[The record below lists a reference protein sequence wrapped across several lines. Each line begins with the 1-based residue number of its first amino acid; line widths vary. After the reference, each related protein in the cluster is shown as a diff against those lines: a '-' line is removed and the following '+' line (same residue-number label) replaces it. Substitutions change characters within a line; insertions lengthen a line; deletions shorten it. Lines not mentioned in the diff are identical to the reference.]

1 MPIRAIIFDFDGLI
15 LDTESPSLQCW
26 QELYI
31 SYGIPFP
38 LDQHLASTGR
48 AVRLF
53 DPYEHLVATVG
64 PPLTLESLRTTRMQR
79 VTELAHAQSLCPGI
93 EACVKAAHALP
104 LKMAV
109 ASSSSRNWVDGHLKH
124 RNLRHYFEALVCKE
138 DTDRHKPDPAPYL
151 AALAALNVAP
161 QDAIALEDSP
171 NGITAARAAG
181 IFAIAI
187 PNAITRQL
195 DLSHADLVIDDFGQY
210 PLDTLLARV
219 AQHPSRHE

>member
-26 QELYI
+26 QELYT
-31 SYGIPFP
+31 SYAIPFP

-53 DPYEHLVATVG
+53 DPYEHLVTTVG

-93 EACVKAAHALP
+93 EACVKAAHALS

-109 ASSSSRNWVDGHLKH
+109 ASSSSRNWVDGHLQH
-124 RNLRHYFEALVCKE
+124 RNLPHYFEALICKE
-138 DTDRHKPDPAPYL
+138 VTSSHKPDPAPYR
-151 AALAALNVAP
+151 AALAALNVPAS
-161 QDAIALEDSP
+161 QAIALEDSP

-181 IFAIAI
+181 LFAVAI

-195 DLSHADLVIDDFGQY
+195 DLSHAHLVIHDLAQF
-210 PLDTLLARV
+210 PLPDILAR
-219 AQHPSRHE
+219 AQRR